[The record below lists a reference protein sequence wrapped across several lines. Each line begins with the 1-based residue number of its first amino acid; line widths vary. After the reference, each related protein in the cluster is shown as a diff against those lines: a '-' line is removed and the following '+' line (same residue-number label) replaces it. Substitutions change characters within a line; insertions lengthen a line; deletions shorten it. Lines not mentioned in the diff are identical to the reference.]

1 MIVIVAL
8 SDESLIAGMASR
20 DAGAMAVFVR
30 RFQARVYGLALS
42 VVNDTGLAEEVAQD
56 AFMRAW
62 RHASTYDPRRGRVG
76 TWLLTITLNLAVD
89 AIRLRRDH
97 PVDPEL
103 MVAMIS
109 QPAEPTEDGTDQV
122 RAVARAL
129 PPDQARTVVLA
140 VFYGLTAKEIAH
152 QEGIPLGTAKTRI
165 RRGLMRLR
173 QTLGVNDG

>member
-1 MIVIVAL
+1 VFVIVTL
-8 SDESLIAGMASR
+8 SDESLIAGMASG
-20 DAGAMAVFVR
+20 DNGAMAAFVR

-76 TWLLTITLNLAVD
+76 TWLLTITRNLAVD

-103 MVAMIS
+103 MVAMLTRVE
-109 QPAEPTEDGTDQV
+109 EPTFDDPDQL
-122 RAVARAL
+122 RAVMRAL
-129 PPDQARTVVLA
+129 PPEQARTVVLA
-140 VFYGLTAKEIAH
+140 VCYGLTAKEIAH
-152 QEGIPLGTAKTRI
+152 REGIPLGTAKTRI

-173 QTLGVNDG
+173 QALGAHDG